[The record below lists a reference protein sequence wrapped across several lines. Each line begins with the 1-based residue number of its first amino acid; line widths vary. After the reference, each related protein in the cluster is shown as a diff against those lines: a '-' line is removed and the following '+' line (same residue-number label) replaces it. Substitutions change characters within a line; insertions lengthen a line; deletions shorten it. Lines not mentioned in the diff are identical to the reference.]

1 MIINTYLLHILITI
15 DPLKVPMKRIFIFD
29 ICVDKRL
36 KIKFLFLKFNIMP
49 FITLK
54 PQSNMINLLRQIQ
67 HGQKYV
73 HNSL

>member
-1 MIINTYLLHILITI
+1 
-15 DPLKVPMKRIFIFD
+15 MKRIFIFD

-73 HNSL
+73 HNSLWRKYCCTH

>member
-54 PQSNMINLLRQIQ
+54 PQSNMMNLLRQIQ

>member
-54 PQSNMINLLRQIQ
+54 PQSNMMNLLRQIQ
-67 HGQKYV
+67 HGQKYA